1 MSGGHRNDGK
11 GDAYR
16 RQPAVPAYPVGHG
29 RPARCGGHGQPL
41 RTALDRPLGLPPVVR
56 RSRGPAASLQPHIQP
71 VRAHRQQRRGTAPL
85 RENGEEHAVA
95 LAVQPPERHQ
105 PRVDRGI
112 PERSALTGAEVR
124 PRPLQRDGV
133 ERRRGG
139 AETHQERRGQPAGF
153 NGLRAAPQHDGLP
166 DAVLGGH
173 PRQRGGLPGGR
184 SVPHVHRAGGVP
196 LRRRDQLQGL
206 ALRLRHPHGGPD
218 KRQAAAHR
226 HLRPAD
232 EAGRDDEQKQVRIGP
247 FGKRQVI
254 LHEPPCQAVLRT
266 RIPRGAGR
274 YGQLLPR
281 AVRDDTPQ
289 DEGQGRHLLH
299 LHGGK
304 AHLVQP
310 VLHGRRGVRRGKEG
324 QHQDAAAYPV
334 EKRERTRHENGVG
347 GTGQRGERLHPENPA
362 GQEHRAVVQLV
373 LRVHAGR
380 VPQGDGGTLH
390 QGGEDGLQHR
400 QLPDHAPAVLPGRTV
415 RLPAQLHGEHRPA
428 AQAVRGL

>member
-1 MSGGHRNDGK
+1 MGG
-11 GDAYR
+11 
-16 RQPAVPAYPVGHG
+16 
-29 RPARCGGHGQPL
+29 
-41 RTALDRPLGLPPVVR
+41 
-56 RSRGPAASLQPHIQP
+56 
-71 VRAHRQQRRGTAPL
+71 
-85 RENGEEHAVA
+85 
-95 LAVQPPERHQ
+95 
-105 PRVDRGI
+105 GI
-112 PERSALTGAEVR
+112 PERSALAGAEVR

-139 AETHQERRGQPAGF
+139 TETHQERCGQPAGF

-173 PRQRGGLPGGR
+173 PRQRRRLPGGR

-206 ALRLRHPHGGPD
+206 ALRLRHPHGGPYQ
-218 KRQAAAHR
+218 RQAAAHR

-232 EAGRDDEQKQVRIGP
+232 EAGRDNEQKQVRIGP

-289 DEGQGRHLLH
+289 DQRKGRHLLH

-310 VLHGRRGVRRGKEG
+310 VLHGRRGV
-324 QHQDAAAYPV
+324 
-334 EKRERTRHENGVG
+334 
-347 GTGQRGERLHPENPA
+347 
-362 GQEHRAVVQLV
+362 
-373 LRVHAGR
+373 
-380 VPQGDGGTLH
+380 
-390 QGGEDGLQHR
+390 
-400 QLPDHAPAVLPGRTV
+400 
-415 RLPAQLHGEHRPA
+415 
-428 AQAVRGL
+428 